1 MKIANPEPQELAAAT
16 CLLAEVRAEAES
28 REMRSQQRPARPVV
42 AGIPLSHPD
51 RVIFPEL
58 DVSKLELARYYEAIG
73 RWIVPHVKGR
83 PLTLVHC
90 PEGVAGPCRYLRH
103 AKAWGPT
110 ALRRVKIQE
119 KTKVGEYLVA
129 DSAAA
134 VVALAQMGVVEIH
147 TWNSTADDIERPN
160 RIVWDLDPGPAMTW
174 QAIAEAARLLR
185 QVLDTLGLAS
195 WVKTTGGQGLHVVV
209 PLKPVQDW
217 SHCLRFSRAVSEVI
231 VRADPGLYT
240 TVFSK
245 RGREEKIL
253 LDYLRNNRTNTS
265 ICAYS
270 PRARPSAPVSVPIRW
285 DDLRHPP
292 QRWTL
297 VTIRERLGRLRTDP
311 WAGYWTSPQLL
322 SERAVRAVE
331 NL

>member
-1 MKIANPEPQELAAAT
+1 
-16 CLLAEVRAEAES
+16 
-28 REMRSQQRPARPVV
+28 MRPQQRAVRPVV

-51 RVIFPEL
+51 RVIFP
-58 DVSKLELARYYEAIG
+58 DAGFSKLDLARYYEAIA

-90 PEGVAGPCRYLRH
+90 PDGVAGPCRYLRH

-129 DSAAA
+129 DSAGA
-134 VVALAQMGVVEIH
+134 VVALAQMGIVEIH

-160 RIVWDLDPGPAMTW
+160 RIVWDLDPGSAIPW
-174 QAIAEAARLLR
+174 HAIAEAARLLR

-209 PLKPVQDW
+209 PLRPVHDW
-217 SHCLRFSRAVSEVI
+217 SHCLRFSRAVSEAI
-231 VRADPGLYT
+231 VRANPRLYT
-240 TVFSK
+240 TAFSK

-270 PRARPSAPVSVPIRW
+270 PRASPSAPVSAPIRW
-285 DDLRHPP
+285 DDLRHLP

-311 WAGYWTSPQLL
+311 WAGYWTSPQRL
-322 SERAVRAVE
+322 SERALRAVE
-331 NL
+331 TL